1 MLDEKAG
8 CKDEC
13 TCQNDKKHE
22 EVTLFGVLG
31 LMGEVIFLSIF
42 SSFFRCAFYNGE

>member
-1 MLDEKAG
+1 MVNKKAG

-22 EVTLFGVLG
+22 EVTLFWVLG
-31 LMGEVIFLSIF
+31 LMGEVIFLSVF
-42 SSFFRCAFYNGE
+42 SFFFQVCFLEW